1 MLPAKVDPMASAYS
15 DRQHL
20 IDIIKRFDAA
30 IVLTRDP
37 EGGRHGRP
45 MAVVAVE
52 DDGDIYFVTDL
63 GSAKVA
69 EIKDDSD
76 VVLTFQSGHRF
87 AIVEGPGAV
96 IVDQTLVD
104 RYWQESWR
112 LWFPGGR
119 QDWRLCL
126 LRITPARGEYWDRGG
141 LESVRFVF
149 DAAKALA
156 TRTIPDERPG
166 THGKVRM

>member
-1 MLPAKVDPMASAYS
+1 VDPLASARS

-20 IDIIKRFDAA
+20 IEIIKRFDAA

-37 EGGRHGRP
+37 QGGRHGRP

-63 GSAKVA
+63 GSPKVA
-69 EIKDDSD
+69 EISRDDD
-76 VVLTFQSGHRF
+76 VVVTFQSGHRF
-87 AIVEGPGAV
+87 AIVEGPAEV
-96 IVDQTLVD
+96 IVEQTLVD

-112 LWFPGGR
+112 LWFPEGKR
-119 QDWRLCL
+119 DWRLCL
-126 LRITPARGEYWDRGG
+126 LRVTPTRGEYWDRGG

-156 TRTIPDERPG
+156 TRTIPEERPG

>member
-1 MLPAKVDPMASAYS
+1 MLPAKVDPMGSDRS

-20 IDIIKRFDAA
+20 IEVIQRFDAA

-37 EGGRHGRP
+37 DGGRHGRP

-52 DDGDIYFVTDL
+52 DNGDIFFVTDL

-69 EIKDDSD
+69 EIKDDND
-76 VVLTFQSGHRF
+76 VVVTFQSGHRF
-87 AIVEGPGAV
+87 AIVEGPAEV
-96 IVDQTLVD
+96 IVDQALVD
-104 RYWQESWR
+104 SYWRESWR
-112 LWFPGGR
+112 VWFPEGR

>member
-1 MLPAKVDPMASAYS
+1 MLPAKMDSMASARA

-20 IDIIKRFDAA
+20 IELLRRFDAA
-30 IVLTRDP
+30 IVLSRDAD
-37 EGGRHGRP
+37 GGRHGRP

-52 DDGDIYFVTDL
+52 DNGDVLFVTDL

-69 EIKDDSD
+69 EIRDDND
-76 VVLTFQSGHRF
+76 VVVTFQSGHRF
-87 AIVEGPGAV
+87 AVVEGPAHV
-96 IVDQTLVD
+96 VVDQRLIET
-104 RYWQESWR
+104 YWRESWR
-112 LWFPGGR
+112 LWFPEGR

-126 LRITPARGEYWDRGG
+126 LRITPTYGEYWDRGG
-141 LESVRFVF
+141 LESVRFVL

-156 TRTIPDERPG
+156 TRTVPQERPG

>member
-1 MLPAKVDPMASAYS
+1 MASAYP

-20 IDIIKRFDAA
+20 IEIIKRFEAA

-52 DDGDIYFVTDL
+52 DNGDIYFVTDL

-69 EIKDDSD
+69 EIKDDND
-76 VVLTFQSGHRF
+76 VVLTFQSGNRF
-87 AIVEGPGAV
+87 AIVEGPSEV

-104 RYWQESWR
+104 KYWQESWR
-112 LWFPGGR
+112 LWFPEGR

-126 LRITPARGEYWDRGG
+126 IRVTPARGEYWDRGG

-149 DAAKALA
+149 DAARALA
-156 TRTIPDERPG
+156 TRTIPGERPG

>member
-1 MLPAKVDPMASAYS
+1 MASVIS

-20 IDIIKRFDAA
+20 IDIIRRFDSA

-37 EGGRHGRP
+37 ERGRHGRP

-52 DDGDIYFVTDL
+52 ENGDIYFVTDL
-63 GSAKVA
+63 GSPKVA
-69 EIKDDSD
+69 EINRDDD
-76 VVLTFQSGHRF
+76 VVVTFQSGHRF
-87 AIVEGPGAV
+87 AVVEGPADL
-96 IVDQTLVD
+96 IVEQRLVD
-104 RYWQESWR
+104 KYWQDSWR
-112 LWFPGGR
+112 LWFPEGR

-126 LRITPARGEYWDRGG
+126 IRVTPAWGEYWDRGG

-156 TRTIPDERPG
+156 TRTIPGERPG
-166 THGKVRM
+166 THAKVRM

>member
-1 MLPAKVDPMASAYS
+1 MARAQS

-20 IDIIKRFDAA
+20 LELLQRFDAA

-37 EGGRHGRP
+37 DGGRHGRP

-52 DDGDIYFVTDL
+52 NNGDILFVTDL

-76 VVLTFQSGHRF
+76 VVVTFQSGHRF
-87 AIVEGPGAV
+87 AVVEGPAEV
-96 IVDQTLVD
+96 IVDQALVD
-104 RYWQESWR
+104 KYWQASWR
-112 LWFPGGR
+112 LWFPEGK

-126 LRITPARGEYWDRGG
+126 LRITPSRGEYWDRGG
-141 LESVRFVF
+141 LESVRFAF
-149 DAAKALA
+149 DAARALA